1 MNFRLSKKNHRI
13 NTSYKALS
21 DKLIERR
28 IKDPSISDVSSLVK
42 EIRESKL
49 PNYNQ
54 LGNAGSFFKNPV
66 LKKKN
71 FEKITKKYS
80 SMPFYKMSEN
90 EYKLPAAWL
99 IEKCGFKDIC
109 ENQVGVHKN
118 QSLVIIN
125 KGGATG
131 PDIYNFSQKIK
142 QEVKNKFDILLEE
155 EVNII

>member
-1 MNFRLSKKNHRI
+1 MELKIPVFLMFQ
-13 NTSYKALS
+13 
-21 DKLIERR
+21 
-28 IKDPSISDVSSLVK
+28 SLVK

-71 FEKITKKYS
+71 FEKITNKYS

-99 IEKCGFKDIC
+99 IEKWFKDIC
-109 ENQVGVHKN
+109 ENKVGVYKK
-118 QSLVIIN
+118 SIIGDN
-125 KGGATG
+125 KQRRG
-131 PDIYNFSQKIK
+131 NWFRH
-142 QEVKNKFDILLEE
+142 L
-155 EVNII
+155 